1 MVEHLLANGAD
12 LKRLNGWK
20 EGAIDLA
27 ASAGYWDLV
36 ALLRN
41 RWQSLSLPP
50 SLTHSLTPSLSRALS
65 LSERESAR
73 AHTHMCVCVCVCVH
87 ACMRACVFALDELI
101 LTLDRVLTEV
111 QRSSPSAPAGL
122 RAR

>member
-1 MVEHLLANGAD
+1 MEGGRHRSCGKRRLLGS
-12 LKRLNGWK
+12 RG
-20 EGAIDLA
+20 
-27 ASAGYWDLV
+27 LV
-36 ALLRN
+36 AK
-41 RWQSLSLPP
+41 QVAVSLPP

-65 LSERESAR
+65 LAERESAR